1 MTTTQQ
7 SLIDGITSD
16 LILFAKSRF
25 RLGIHDAMSLV
36 YHSETF
42 KLVCDVDNGLYTYSA
57 NYISDMLIDEVFTG
71 KAKIE
76 L

>member
-42 KLVCDVDNGLYTYSA
+42 RLVCDVDN
-57 NYISDMLIDEVFTG
+57 
-71 KAKIE
+71 
-76 L
+76 